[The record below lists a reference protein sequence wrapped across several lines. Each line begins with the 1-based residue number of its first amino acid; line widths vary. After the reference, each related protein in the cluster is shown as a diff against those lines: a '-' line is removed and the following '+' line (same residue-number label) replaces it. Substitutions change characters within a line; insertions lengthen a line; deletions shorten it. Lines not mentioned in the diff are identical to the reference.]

1 MPSPRLELRTLVSYT
16 VLMLSTTDLMDM
28 NQSSGISQSKNMKEF
43 SFVFKLGTTVHKI
56 PDISKK
62 RKEKRQI

>member
-1 MPSPRLELRTLVSYT
+1 
-16 VLMLSTTDLMDM
+16 MLSTTDLMDM